1 MSVPT
6 ESDLPPSPLT
16 ECISRWNPKGKNK
29 VHCSNCRYCKVTTSD
44 IPGGEPI
51 VYCSM
56 GFGNV
61 KPLTQLVRKPYGK
74 QFRDAR
80 KCEYFD
86 SMNDDAA
93 SEDE

>member
-1 MSVPT
+1 
-6 ESDLPPSPLT
+6 
-16 ECISRWNPKGKNK
+16 
-29 VHCSNCRYCKVTTSD
+29 
-44 IPGGEPI
+44 
-51 VYCSM
+51 M